1 MRFSLHECMVK
12 KNFFLRSLN
21 ESVTYIKLTY
31 QSNKENTFF
40 LDIKVSL
47 GNDKVFVDVYVK
59 PTDSRHYLH

>member
-1 MRFSLHECMVK
+1 MVK

-47 GNDKVFVDVYVK
+47 GNDKVFADVHVK

>member
-1 MRFSLHECMVK
+1 MVK
-12 KNFFLRSLN
+12 KNFFLRRLN